1 MDYNIKFFDT
11 PEAAFEYQNEHGGT
25 LYVANPEDKLSEYEI
40 AAYLAEIEDEEE
52 LAKLGRFVV
61 VDEFVRSIIERPCF
75 KIID

>member
-1 MDYNIKFFDT
+1 VEYNIQFFKT
-11 PEAAFEYQNEHGGT
+11 PEAAFKYQNEHGGT
-25 LYVANPEDKLSEYEI
+25 LYVANPEDELSEYSI

-61 VDEFVRSIIERPCF
+61 VDEFVRSIIERPCL